1 MKLLIIGMGG
11 VGSVI
16 AKTIARN
23 NRFEEVVC
31 ADMREPQVN
40 RVLSAIA
47 KDNFKGLELD
57 AGNLENMR
65 KAVARA
71 DIVINATVPRFN
83 LQIMEA
89 CLAGGTHYIDMA
101 SDGPVVLPGRVDIYQ
116 QLAFDQRFKDAGLL
130 AICGIGMDPGCSN
143 IFARYLAD
151 QMDSVDEIL
160 IRDGDNSVVEGYRF
174 ALLFSPD
181 TNIEECLQPH
191 YYYENGEFKQGQPL
205 VTGVGSFVFPKPLG
219 KLKVYSISHEEVGTI
234 PRYIFKGLKKC
245 NFGYAL
251 PDQFVEVLKVLE
263 LLGLDGVEPIDVK
276 GVKVKPRD
284 VVTALLP
291 DPADL
296 AGKISGIAC
305 VGTLVK
311 GIKDGKKVAK
321 YMYNMVSHEEAYEQM
336 QEQATSYQTG
346 IPPALAAE
354 LLLEGVIKD
363 TGAVPPEALDPK
375 PFVERLPLYGLSIEI
390 EDRLYH
396 EEGDE

>member
-1 MKLLIIGMGG
+1 MKLLIVGMGG

-31 ADMREPQVN
+31 ADMRKNQVN
-40 RVLSAIA
+40 RVLSAVGR
-47 KDNFKGLELD
+47 DNFKGMNLD
-57 AGNLENMR
+57 VGNYREM
-65 KAVARA
+65 KDAVARA
-71 DIVINATVPRFN
+71 HIVINATIPRFN

-89 CLAGGTHYIDMA
+89 CLEGGTHYIDMA

-116 QLAFDQRFKDAGLL
+116 QLDFHERFKEAGLL

-151 QMDSVDEIL
+151 QLDTVDEIL
-160 IRDGDNSVVEGYRF
+160 IRDGDNSQVEGYRF

-191 YYYENGEFKQGQPL
+191 YSYENGEFKTGKPL
-205 VTGVGSFVFPKPLG
+205 VTGVGYFDFPAPLG

-296 AGKISGIAC
+296 AGKTRGHAC
-305 VGTLVK
+305 VGTLVR
-311 GIKDGKKVAK
+311 GSKDGNKVAK
-321 YMYNMVSHEEAYEQM
+321 YMYNMVTHEEAFEQM

-354 LLLEGVIKD
+354 LLLEGVIQD

-375 PFVERLPLYGLSIEI
+375 PFVERLPLYGLPIQI
-390 EDRLYH
+390 EDR
-396 EEGDE
+396 